1 MTTWCSPTRYCS
13 SSTRYVY
20 NLVACGLSAIQ
31 SETLQK
37 SKGVELANIHVIK
50 LSLINQPL
58 QCVVFF
64 SLKLQVCSNTNIR
77 ATILFPY
84 SDILIW
90 PTCETPSSWSD
101 AGAGAF
107 AQSRNVGSQS
117 EMWTLKFWSWY
128 HHNSGRTQCL
138 ISHGKSV
145 STSHQMV
152 QLSSFLH
159 PLPTKIQSNGRHP
172 HLQPT
177 IETLPWAQRTQ
188 EFSAFAN
195 FT

>member
-1 MTTWCSPTRYCS
+1 MFGFVLAWSFRF
-13 SSTRYVY
+13 
-20 NLVACGLSAIQ
+20 AAIQ
-31 SETLQK
+31 IF
-37 SKGVELANIHVIK
+37 V
-50 LSLINQPL
+50 P
-58 QCVVFF
+58 
-64 SLKLQVCSNTNIR
+64 

-128 HHNSGRTQCL
+128 YHNSGHTQLL
-138 ISHGKSV
+138 ISDGKFV
-145 STSHQMV
+145 STAHQMV
-152 QLSSFLH
+152 QLPSSLH

-177 IETLPWAQRTQ
+177 IETLPWAQRTWK
-188 EFSAFAN
+188 FSAFAN
-195 FT
+195 TTSTPGKTSRFQAVTKPSNYITISVSVSYQQW

>member
-1 MTTWCSPTRYCS
+1 MQALRHSEWRSAEIQRKGISKYLHHNYRSSCRPQISHCSVWVC
-13 SSTRYVY
+13 
-20 NLVACGLSAIQ
+20 
-31 SETLQK
+31 
-37 SKGVELANIHVIK
+37 
-50 LSLINQPL
+50 
-58 QCVVFF
+58 F
-64 SLKLQVCSNTNIR
+64 SLNLQVCSNANIR

-84 SDILIW
+84 SGILIW
-90 PTCETPSSWSD
+90 PTCETPSSWRE

-145 STSHQMV
+145 STAHQMV
-152 QLSSFLH
+152 QLPSSLH

-177 IETLPWAQRTQ
+177 TETLPWAQRMQ

-195 FT
+195 LT